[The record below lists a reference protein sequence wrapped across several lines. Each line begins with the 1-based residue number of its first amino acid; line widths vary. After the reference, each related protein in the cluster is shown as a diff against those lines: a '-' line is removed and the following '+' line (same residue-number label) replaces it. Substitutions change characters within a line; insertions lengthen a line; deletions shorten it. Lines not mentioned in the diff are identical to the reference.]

1 MIRRPPRSTR
11 TDTLFPYTTLFRSDP
26 YAFLTPL
33 PPLSPLAIITENW
46 IARAAE
52 RDQWPILAIIAEQNL
67 LPRLFHSLIAQLY
80 RVELTEE
87 VRPDF
92 PNHSPRYRSEQRRVG
107 KGFVSTF
114 KSGWAPYQ

>member
-26 YAFLTPL
+26 YAFLTQL

-52 RDQWPILAIIAEQNL
+52 RDQCPIMAIIAEPNL
-67 LPRLFHSLIAQLY
+67 LPRLFLSLIAQPY
-80 RVELTEE
+80 RVELTEK
-87 VRPDF
+87 VRPAF
-92 PNHSPRYRSEQRRVG
+92 PHHYHRYTSEQRPLG
-107 KGFVSTF
+107 KE
-114 KSGWAPYQ
+114 W